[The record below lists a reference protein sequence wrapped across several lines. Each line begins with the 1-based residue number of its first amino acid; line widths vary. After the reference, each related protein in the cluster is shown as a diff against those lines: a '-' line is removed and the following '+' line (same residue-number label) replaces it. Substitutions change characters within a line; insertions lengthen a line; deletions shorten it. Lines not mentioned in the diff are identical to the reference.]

1 MCRDARCVRELCRLV
16 DVCETET
23 LVLFVE
29 KDFIRLAGDTMNAP
43 GAACYAEIIV
53 Y

>member
-1 MCRDARCVRELCRLV
+1 MV
-16 DVCETET
+16 DVCETKT

-29 KDFIRLAGDTMNAP
+29 QDFIRLAGDTLDAP

-53 Y
+53 D